1 MNTFHHKKKRDVN
14 FEQISNAIHTYLQQI
29 NWKPNLIHV
38 HDLDDAGSVAIEL
51 NKKYSYNYVLT
62 QHNSILSSVH
72 ALNSNYSKYSDIF
85 IKSSGNAFV
94 SRIENLLW
102 IRAGLVKDVN
112 TIGNF
117 INEEVF
123 YPSNKNISCSKLNL
137 VSVTATS
144 WIKNNSLL
152 LKSVSLLLGKID
164 FTFNM
169 VIADYY
175 QDRETIENLKELI
188 SEYNLTEHVK
198 IHLNIAN
205 RKQMANIY
213 RKSDVFISTS
223 NYETFGVALAE
234 SISCGCFGISLMNG
248 GSLEIINDGV
258 NGFLLSEIEI
268 LNLEQVIKKI
278 DFFDYYKNISKIN

>member
-1 MNTFHHKKKRDVN
+1 MFPGLPYYIEVK
-14 FEQISNAIHTYLQQI
+14 SN
-29 NWKPNLIHV
+29 
-38 HDLDDAGSVAIEL
+38 
-51 NKKYSYNYVLT
+51 NKKTLMT
-62 QHNSILSSVH
+62 L
-72 ALNSNYSKYSDIF
+72 
-85 IKSSGNAFV
+85 IK
-94 SRIENLLW
+94 
-102 IRAGLVKDVN
+102 D
-112 TIGNF
+112 
-117 INEEVF
+117 
-123 YPSNKNISCSKLNL
+123 LNL
-137 VSVTATS
+137 TIDPRKHIDMGADTMYFDLYN
-144 WIKNNSLL
+144 IKKNHNKTEL
-152 LKSVSLLLGKID
+152 
-164 FTFNM
+164 
-169 VIADYY
+169 
-175 QDRETIENLKELI
+175 ETIENLKELI

-278 DFFDYYKNISKIN
+278 DFSQLTKYL